1 MDKREQAIQLA
12 ERVLSA
18 WNNQDVESVLSCY
31 TEDCI
36 YQDPNT
42 QGPVK
47 GRESFGKYLSKLF
60 QQWKMHWSLREFF
73 LFADESG
80 GAFLWHAELTP
91 ASGGKTFEI
100 DGMDLVVLRGE
111 RLSRNEVYF
120 DRMTLFGNG

>member
-47 GRESFGKYLSKLF
+47 GREAFGKYLSKLF

>member
-18 WNNQDVESVLSCY
+18 WNDQDVESVLSCY

-47 GRESFGKYLSKLF
+47 GREAFGKYLSKLF

>member
-47 GRESFGKYLSKLF
+47 GREAFGKYLSKLF
-60 QQWKMHWSLREFF
+60 QQWKMDWSLREFF

>member
-18 WNNQDVESVLSCY
+18 WNDQDVESVLSCY

-91 ASGGKTFEI
+91 ASGGKTFKI

>member
-18 WNNQDVESVLSCY
+18 WNDQDVESVLSCY

-47 GRESFGKYLSKLF
+47 GPESFGKYLSKLF